1 MSRNVIETIMG
12 AVVLTVAA
20 LFLVFAYTNAD
31 LQQVRGYQVDARFG
45 GVAGLNT
52 GSDVRITG
60 VRVGSVTSID
70 LDPRTYLAVV
80 RMSIDPSVTL
90 TADASARIASE
101 SLLGGKYI
109 SIDPGGAEETL
120 GAGDSIHF
128 TEPALD
134 IEQLL
139 RQAVFGLQSGGES
152 GDGDAGASGGW

>member
-31 LQQVRGYQVDARFG
+31 LRQVQGYQVDARFG
-45 GVAGLNT
+45 GVAGLT
-52 GSDVRITG
+52 AGSDVRITG
-60 VRVGSVTSID
+60 VRVGSVTSIE
-70 LDPRTYLAVV
+70 LDPRTYLAIV
-80 RMSIDPSVTL
+80 RMTIDPSVTL

-101 SLLGGKYI
+101 SLLGGRFI
-109 SIDPGGAEETL
+109 SIDPGGAEDL
-120 GAGDSIHF
+120 LAAGGSIQY

-139 RQAVFGLQSGGES
+139 RQAVFGLQA
-152 GDGDAGASGGW
+152 GDDAGAAGDVDSGW

>member
-1 MSRNVIETIMG
+1 MNRNVIETIMG

-31 LQQVRGYQVDARFG
+31 LQQVRGYPVDARFG

-120 GAGDSIHF
+120 GAGDSIQF

-139 RQAVFGLQSGGES
+139 RQAVFGLQSGGDGGDS
-152 GDGDAGASGGW
+152 GDSGGGW